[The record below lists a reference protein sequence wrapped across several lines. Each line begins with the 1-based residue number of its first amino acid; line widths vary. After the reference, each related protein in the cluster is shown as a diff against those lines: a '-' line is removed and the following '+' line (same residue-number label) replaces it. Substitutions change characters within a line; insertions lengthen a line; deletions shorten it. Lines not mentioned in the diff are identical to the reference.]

1 MRISRKKR
9 PQKPLIPRYNRNE
22 SIRAPEVR
30 LLGEENK
37 NIGVMKTR
45 EALKMAKEQELDLI
59 EVNPKANPPVCKIL
73 DFTNFKYQKEKEAKK
88 AKAHS
93 HVSDTKGIRLSV
105 RIGDHD
111 MGVRQTQAE
120 KFLDRGDKIKV
131 EVILRGRENAKPSMA
146 FDVIKKFFGR
156 LNESGDRNVKY
167 EQAVAKQGNKVTAL
181 IVKT

>member
-9 PQKPLIPRYNRNE
+9 PEKPIIPHYRINE
-22 SIRAPEVR
+22 RINVPEVR
-30 LLGEENK
+30 ILDLEGN
-37 NIGVMKTR
+37 NLGVMPTN
-45 EALKMAKEQELDLI
+45 EALAKAKEQELDLV
-59 EVNPKANPPVCKIL
+59 EVNPKAQPPVCKII

-88 AKAHS
+88 QKAKS

-111 MGVRQTQAE
+111 MEIRKKQAE

-146 FDVIKKFFGR
+146 FDVIEKFYQ
-156 LNESGDRNVKY
+156 LLVESKGVKY
-167 EQAVAKQGNKVTAL
+167 EQAPAKQGNKVTAL
-181 IVKT
+181 ITK